1 MALASLTSLHH
12 HRNYRGFV
20 AGQTL
25 SSIGTWVERFAAT
38 WLILDLT
45 HSAVAVGLLA
55 LCQFLPFTVFGLFAG
70 ALIDRVDPLR
80 LVLTTQ
86 TLLGSGSVAL
96 AVLALSGV
104 ITPLE
109 VYALAVFSG
118 LVAVVDSPA
127 RQALTF
133 EMVGR
138 EDLAAAVGVNTTIYS
153 IGRVLGP
160 AAGGVIVALAGIGAC
175 FVVDVVSY
183 LPVLTALLLVRRA
196 DLFGGGRAIAAPNV
210 LRGTRDTIAY
220 VLRTPTVAV
229 ILAATFLLSSLSSN
243 VNVLVPLLA
252 KDTLHGGPQT
262 FGLISA
268 CLGVGSIVGGLV
280 AAARGRASAR
290 MLLAAGAAMGLTE
303 LLIAARATI
312 LTAALLLFV
321 LGACYTLWTSN
332 ASSTLQM
339 DSPDHLQGRAVSLY
353 YFAFLAGSPI
363 GGWLSG
369 LLIDTGGARLGFGV
383 AGVAA
388 VLTVTVALARIRS
401 IERRTRSV
409 CQS

>member
-1 MALASLTSLHH
+1 MALARLTSLHH
-12 HRNYRGFV
+12 HRSYRRFV
-20 AGQTL
+20 VGQTI

-45 HSAVAVGLLA
+45 HSAVAVGVLA
-55 LCQFLPFTVFGLFAG
+55 LCQFLPFTFFGLFSG
-70 ALIDRVDPLR
+70 ALIDRLDPLR
-80 LVLTTQ
+80 LVTTTQ
-86 TLLGSGSVAL
+86 ALLCSASLMLAALTLT
-96 AVLALSGV
+96 GV
-104 ITPLE
+104 ITPFE
-109 VYALAVFSG
+109 VYLLATFSG

-138 EDLAAAVGVNTTIYS
+138 DDLASAVGLNTTIYS
-153 IGRVLGP
+153 LGRVVGP
-160 AAGGVIVALAGIGAC
+160 AAGGLIVAFLGIGAC
-175 FVVDVVSY
+175 FVVDVASY
-183 LPVLTALLLVRRA
+183 VPLLIGLLCVRRA
-196 DLFGGGRAIAAPNV
+196 DLFVRTHTVVAANV
-210 LRGTRDTIAY
+210 LRGTLDTVRY
-220 VLRTPTVAV
+220 VMRTPTVAV

-252 KDTLHGGPQT
+252 KDTLHGGPET

-268 CLGVGSIVGGLV
+268 CLGIGSIVGGLV
-280 AAARGRASAR
+280 AAARGRASAHV
-290 MLLAAGAAMGLTE
+290 LLAAGATMGLTE
-303 LLIAARATI
+303 LVIAARASL

-321 LGACYTLWTSN
+321 LGVCYTLWTSN

-369 LLIDTGGARLGFGV
+369 VLIDAGGARLGFGV

-388 VLTVTVALARIRS
+388 VLTVTLASVRIRS

-409 CQS
+409 LQP

>member
-1 MALASLTSLHH
+1 MALASLHH
-12 HRNYRGFV
+12 HRNYRGFA
-20 AGQTL
+20 AGQTV

-45 HSAVAVGLLA
+45 RSAVAVGVLA
-55 LCQFLPFTVFGLFAG
+55 LCQFLPFTFFGLFSG
-70 ALIDRVDPLR
+70 ALIDRFDPLR
-80 LVLTTQ
+80 LVITTQ
-86 TLLGSGSVAL
+86 TMLASASLLL
-96 AVLALSGV
+96 AGLTLSGV
-104 ITPLE
+104 VTPLE
-109 VYALAVFSG
+109 VYALAAFSG
-118 LVAVVDSPA
+118 LVAVVDSPG

-138 EDLAAAVGVNTTIYS
+138 DDLAAAVGVNTTIYS
-153 IGRVLGP
+153 LGRVLGP
-160 AAGGVIVALAGIGAC
+160 AAGGLIVALVGIGAC

-183 LPVLTALLLVRRA
+183 VPVLTALLLVRRA
-196 DLFGGGRAIAAPNV
+196 DLVGGARRVTAPNV
-210 LRGTRDTIAY
+210 LRGTLDTVLY
-220 VLRTPTVAV
+220 VVRTPGVAV

-252 KDTLHGGPQT
+252 KDTLHGGPET

-268 CLGVGSIVGGLV
+268 CLGIGSIVGGLV

-290 MLLAAGAAMGLTE
+290 MLLAAGAVMGLTE

-312 LTAALLLFV
+312 LTAGLLLFV

-339 DSPDHLQGRAVSLY
+339 SSPDHLQGRAVSLY

-369 LLIDTGGARLGFGV
+369 VLIDEGGARLGFGV

-388 VLTVTVALARIRS
+388 VVTVTLAMARLRW
-401 IERRTRSV
+401 IERDRQPI
-409 CQS
+409 CAP

>member
-1 MALASLTSLHH
+1 M
-12 HRNYRGFV
+12 
-20 AGQTL
+20 
-25 SSIGTWVERFAAT
+25 
-38 WLILDLT
+38 
-45 HSAVAVGLLA
+45 
-55 LCQFLPFTVFGLFAG
+55 
-70 ALIDRVDPLR
+70 
-80 LVLTTQ
+80 
-86 TLLGSGSVAL
+86 
-96 AVLALSGV
+96 
-104 ITPLE
+104 
-109 VYALAVFSG
+109 
-118 LVAVVDSPA
+118 
-127 RQALTF
+127 
-133 EMVGR
+133 
-138 EDLAAAVGVNTTIYS
+138 
-153 IGRVLGP
+153 
-160 AAGGVIVALAGIGAC
+160 
-175 FVVDVVSY
+175 
-183 LPVLTALLLVRRA
+183 
-196 DLFGGGRAIAAPNV
+196 
-210 LRGTRDTIAY
+210 
-220 VLRTPTVAV
+220 RTPTVAV

-252 KDTLHGGPQT
+252 RDTLHGGPQT

-303 LLIAARATI
+303 LLIAAEATI

-321 LGACYTLWTSN
+321 LGACYTMWTSN

-388 VLTVTVALARIRS
+388 VLTVTVALARIRW
-401 IERRTRSV
+401 IERRTQRV